1 MPWLGLKYLRRGHMP
16 VGLDYL
22 DPFLVWHDE
31 FAYLAAPEEKEE
43 EEEEAKEEEKE
54 EETLRCLA

>member
-1 MPWLGLKYLRRGHMP
+1 MPWLGPKYLRRGHMP
-16 VGLDYL
+16 VGLDSL

-43 EEEEAKEEEKE
+43 E
-54 EETLRCLA
+54 TLRCLA